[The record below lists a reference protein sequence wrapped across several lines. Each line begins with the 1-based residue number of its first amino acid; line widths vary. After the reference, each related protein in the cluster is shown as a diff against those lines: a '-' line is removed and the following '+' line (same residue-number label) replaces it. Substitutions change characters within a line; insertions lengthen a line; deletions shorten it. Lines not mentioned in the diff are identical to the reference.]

1 MSPPELMWQYLY
13 QEKGMQPGH
22 VHCKFVQLIIQSY
35 ILGAISPHLMRVL
48 RLQTSHG
55 TALWL
60 MAIVFELAKHFVF
73 LLLHCLDELVRVGG
87 TGFSTSSPL
96 LTILVS

>member
-1 MSPPELMWQYLY
+1 
-13 QEKGMQPGH
+13 
-22 VHCKFVQLIIQSY
+22 
-35 ILGAISPHLMRVL
+35 MRVL

-60 MAIVFELAKHFVF
+60 MPIVFELAKHFVF

-87 TGFSTSSPL
+87 TGFTTSSPL